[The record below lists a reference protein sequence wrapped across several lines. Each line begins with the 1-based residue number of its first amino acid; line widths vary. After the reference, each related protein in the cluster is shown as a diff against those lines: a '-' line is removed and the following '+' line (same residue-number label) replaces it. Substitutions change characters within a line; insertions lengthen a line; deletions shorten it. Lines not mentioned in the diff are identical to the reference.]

1 MNDRRRPAGTPF
13 LVAVAMVLLLLAAYL
28 AGYFWLGKY
37 ESVVNDNDEALYV
50 SRDYRQQWLANLY
63 QPAGKL
69 EAWMRCIEVTI
80 SGPESGRL

>member
-1 MNDRRRPAGTPF
+1 MDDRRRHAGTPI
-13 LVAVAMVLLLLAAYL
+13 LVAVAIVLLFLGAYL

-37 ESVVNDNDEALYV
+37 DSVTNDSDEAMYV
-50 SRDYRQQWLANLY
+50 SRDYGQQWLANLY

-69 EAWMRCIEVTI
+69 EAWLRRIEVTI